1 MSSML
6 DSMMDITSRY
16 ANMSRAAENNSETS
30 SSSSVRTLEIGR
42 AHV

>member
-30 SSSSVRTLEIGR
+30 SSSSVRTLEEM
-42 AHV
+42 

>member
-6 DSMMDITSRY
+6 DGMMDITSRY

-30 SSSSVRTLEIGR
+30 SSISLGTMD
-42 AHV
+42 